1 MSFLVGWSYIKPRWN
16 MNCNGNI
23 SRKKTLSPCTRGIL
37 YERPFMSKFRWNRS
51 DVVFFFSIDILNG
64 LHTTTKNDMHEFYVN
79 DRALIS
85 LLGFSDHLYCVLCF
99 MSILDDISYIEIY
112 FILLIIL
119 MSFLSFIHIYFD
131 YEINVLFNVL
141 SYPFYSGTAIQS
153 FSRTT
158 EAGRHPYH
166 GDSMWCCWME

>member
-1 MSFLVGWSYIKPRWN
+1 MKP
-16 MNCNGNI
+16 
-23 SRKKTLSPCTRGIL
+23 
-37 YERPFMSKFRWNRS
+37 FRCC
-51 DVVFFFSIDILNG
+51 FFSFQSIYFLTGNG

-85 LLGFSDHLYCVLCF
+85 LLGFSDHLYCVLCS

-131 YEINVLFNVL
+131 YEINVLFYVL
-141 SYPFYSGTAIQS
+141 SYPFYSGTTIQS

-158 EAGRHPYH
+158 EAGRHLYH
-166 GDSMWCCWME
+166 GDKYVVLLNGIESFLIHGLSPGL

>member
-1 MSFLVGWSYIKPRWN
+1 MSAHLCRN
-16 MNCNGNI
+16 
-23 SRKKTLSPCTRGIL
+23 
-37 YERPFMSKFRWNRS
+37 S
-51 DVVFFFSIDILNG
+51 DETVPMLFFSFQSIYW
-64 LHTTTKNDMHEFYVN
+64 TACTQPRKNDMHEFYVN